1 MKLANYLARIGF
13 TGEGRPD
20 FATLTAIHRLHV
32 NAIPFENL
40 DVQLGRKLTTD
51 VEAAFDKIV
60 TRSRGGWCYEQN
72 GLLGWALGAIGFDVT
87 RVAAGVMRESAGDSQ
102 MGGHLCLIVQLG
114 GQRWLCDVGFGGSM
128 AGPLALET
136 GERRDAPYAIGLR
149 ESGDGYWRFWE
160 SDGGTPFSFD
170 FHDTPAD
177 ESILTAK
184 CAYLQADEAS
194 PFVQNLVVQQR
205 TGDTH
210 ATLRGRVLSET
221 GSDRKHKLGS
231 PDELVSLLQ
240 SRFALD
246 VPEAVDLWPAICAR
260 HEALGLP

>member
-13 TGEGRPD
+13 AGEPRPD
-20 FATLTAIHRLHV
+20 FATLTAIHRLHA
-32 NAIPFENL
+32 NAIAFENL

-60 TRSRGGWCYEQN
+60 RRRRGGWCYEQN

-128 AGPLALET
+128 TGPLALEA
-136 GERRDAPYAIGLR
+136 GERRDEPYAIGLR

-160 SDGGTPFSFD
+160 SDGGAPFSFD
-170 FHDTPAD
+170 FRDIPAD
-177 ESILTAK
+177 ESLIAAK
-184 CAYLQADEAS
+184 CVYQQTNEAS
-194 PFVQNLVVQQR
+194 PFVQNLVVQLR
-205 TGDTH
+205 AGDTH
-210 ATLRGRVLSET
+210 ASLRGRVLSET
-221 GSDRKHKLGS
+221 GSEREHKLES
-231 PDELVSLLQ
+231 ADEFVALLR
-240 SRFALD
+240 SRFTLD
-246 VPEAVDLWPAICAR
+246 VPETADLWPAICAR